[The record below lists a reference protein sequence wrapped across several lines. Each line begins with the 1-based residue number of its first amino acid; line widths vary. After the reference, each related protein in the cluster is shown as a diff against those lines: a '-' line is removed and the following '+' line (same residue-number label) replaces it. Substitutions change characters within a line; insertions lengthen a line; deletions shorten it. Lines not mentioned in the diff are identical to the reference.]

1 MRHSKKRHKLGV
13 SGPHRLALLANLSV
27 SLITHGRIKTTLA
40 KAKALRPFV
49 EKVITL
55 AKKAESSNEAERKLH
70 YRRLAISRI
79 NNPAAVA
86 LLFDNRVAEFME
98 RPGGYTRIY
107 KIGQRIGDAAEMAL
121 IELID
126 GNDEGYPKRPS
137 RKTTEKSAIKDTDK
151 TKEDLVADE
160 IVAVTEEEATIEEP
174 EADVADESNIKESKA
189 EVDNEVIED
198 SAEESSDE
206 DLDSNVEESKA
217 EVAVEDS
224 TEESSVEE
232 EKKPVGEPSNKDTDA
247 ESELTDDTPEADEA
261 DPTVDEKKESN

>member
-49 EKVITL
+49 EKVISL

-86 LLFDNRVAEFME
+86 LLFDSRVAEFME

-137 RKTTEKSAIKDTDK
+137 RKTTEKSATKDTDK
-151 TKEDLVADE
+151 TKESLVVDE
-160 IVAVTEEEATIEEP
+160 TVAVTEAEATIEEP
-174 EADVADESNIKESKA
+174 EANVADESSAEGSKA
-189 EVDNEVIED
+189 EVDNEVAED
-198 SAEESSDE
+198 SAEESSDK
-206 DLDSNVEESKA
+206 DVDSNVEEPKA
-217 EVAVEDS
+217 EVAVEDGV
-224 TEESSVEE
+224 EESSTEK
-232 EKKPVGEPSNKDTDA
+232 EKKPVEEPSIEDTGT
-247 ESELTDDTPEADEA
+247 ESEATDDTPEADEA
-261 DPTVDEKKESN
+261 DPSSDEKKESN